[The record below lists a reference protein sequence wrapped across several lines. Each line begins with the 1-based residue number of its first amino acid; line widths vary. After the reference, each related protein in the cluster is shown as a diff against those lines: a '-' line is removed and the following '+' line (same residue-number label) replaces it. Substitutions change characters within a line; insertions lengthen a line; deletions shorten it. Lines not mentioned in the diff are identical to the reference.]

1 MRNKPLRRGETWLAS
16 ESNNSAADGHFS
28 GERAAHFAPRFPI
41 ISASDLYGPHTGA
54 PMSETHT
61 KRRRQTAFAA
71 LVATAPARF
80 RALALALLL
89 VGLVAVQRGAAAQ
102 APEDELPA
110 ASSGEAAVA
119 APPTSA
125 APSSPLP
132 SVPSDSTPL
141 GGYNVLIADRGN
153 NRLLLVSPEKKI
165 LWQYDF
171 IGLPPRSGA
180 DDAFFADDG
189 KSVIV
194 NLEHQQVV
202 EIIDMATKAVTWE
215 YGTLGKR
222 GSGPGLLNFPD
233 DAYKLPNGDILV
245 ADIRNC
251 RVVEIA
257 TDKHIVRQAGTT
269 GRCGSDGSLLASPNG
284 DKPLPNGHVLV
295 STIGDRSITELDEN
309 LKPVLKLS
317 LPIKYPSDPQMTAAG
332 NLLVAAYTNPGR
344 IIEIGR
350 DGKIVWDY
358 SGDGEGRLNR
368 PSLAIELPNGNILSN
383 DDLNH
388 RVVVI
393 EKATKKIVWQYGVT
407 HQFGSGEGYL
417 SIPDGLDIQKVQ

>member
-1 MRNKPLRRGETWLAS
+1 MI
-16 ESNNSAADGHFS
+16 D
-28 GERAAHFAPRFPI
+28 
-41 ISASDLYGPHTGA
+41 
-54 PMSETHT
+54 THT
-61 KRRRQTAFAA
+61 KRRHQTAFAA
-71 LVATAPARF
+71 PLATALTRLG
-80 RALALALLL
+80 ALPLACLL
-89 VGLVAVQRGAAAQ
+89 VGLVVIPRGAAAQ
-102 APEDELPA
+102 PPQDELPA
-110 ASSGEAAVA
+110 ISPGAAAVA
-119 APPTSA
+119 APSPSP
-125 APSSPLP
+125 APSGALP
-132 SVPSDSTPL
+132 SVPRDATPL

-202 EIIDMATKAVTWE
+202 EIIDMATRAITWQ
-215 YGTLGKR
+215 YGTLGTR
-222 GSGPGLLNFPD
+222 GSGPGFLNFPD

-251 RVVEIA
+251 RVVEIGM
-257 TDKHIVRQAGTT
+257 DKHIVRQAGTT
-269 GRCGSDGSLLASPNG
+269 GRCGSQGSLLASPNG

-295 STIGDRSITELDEN
+295 STIRDRSITELDEN

-317 LPIKYPSDPQMTAAG
+317 LPIKYPSDPQMTVAG
-332 NLLVAAYTNPGR
+332 NFLVAAYTNPGR
-344 IIEIGR
+344 IIEIGH

-388 RVVVI
+388 RVIVI
-393 EKATKKIVWQYGVT
+393 DKATKKIVWQYGVT
-407 HQFGSGEGYL
+407 HQFGAGEGHL
-417 SIPDGLDIQKVQ
+417 SIPDGLDIQKVN